1 MPNAKASRSTGMPRT
16 FLTIIFYEGDDTLM
30 PLYDFGL
37 LLFVAPAMILGMVA
51 QGWIRS
57 AYSRA
62 SRVPARMS
70 GARAAEYILSANGMA
85 GMPIEQ
91 VPGQLSDHY
100 DPRHKV
106 IRLSEAVY
114 HGQSLAALGIAAH
127 EVGHA
132 IQDHQRYAPLVLRNL
147 AVPMASIGSNGAIL
161 LMIIGVAMSQLSFL
175 AVVGILLYGGV
186 VVFQLINL
194 PVEYN
199 ASTRAKRQ
207 LVELGLIS
215 QEELPYVSKV
225 LHAAALTYVAA
236 TLQAILTILY
246 FVMRFLGGGRR
257 D

>member
-1 MPNAKASRSTGMPRT
+1 MY
-16 FLTIIFYEGDDTLM
+16 L
-30 PLYDFGL
+30 DFGL
-37 LLFVAPAMILGMVA
+37 LLFVAPAMILGALA
-51 QGWIRS
+51 QAWIRNS
-57 AYSRA
+57 YATA
-62 SRVPARMS
+62 SQIVTRES
-70 GARAAEYILSANGMA
+70 GARAAERILVANGLTNVA
-85 GMPIEQ
+85 IEQ

-106 IRLSEAVY
+106 VRLSNAVY
-114 HGQSLAALGIAAH
+114 HGNSLAALGIAAH

-147 AVPMASIGSNGAIL
+147 AVPMASIGSNGAMIL
-161 LMIIGVAMSQLSFL
+161 MFIGLAISQLWFL
-175 AVVGILLYGGV
+175 LPVGIVLYGGV

-199 ASTRAKRQ
+199 ASSRAKQQ
-207 LVELGLIS
+207 LVELGMVS
-215 QEELPYVSKV
+215 PQELPYVSKV